1 MYVTPHT
8 RENICKLDYTRRPR
22 RVLLTCL
29 RLFLHGGGGGEI
41 SLLIRSWPLSV
52 VCVLSP
58 REDES
63 TIHFG
68 SFGYASKRVKRR
80 EVTLR
85 VVVIDRSYIGMCS
98 F

>member
-1 MYVTPHT
+1 MQTGLHT
-8 RENICKLDYTRRPR
+8 APAACVIDVFTT
-22 RVLLTCL
+22 VFT
-29 RLFLHGGGGGEI
+29 GGRGGEI

-68 SFGYASKRVKRR
+68 SFGYASKRVKGR